1 MYKPCLSP
9 EMIKTSFSVVVTSVL
24 VTDVDITIFGENL
37 EVLVTVTDSFG
48 VTRLK
53 IVTIITQAINDVSNN
68 LSPSFGELVRLKTQ
82 LLKII

>member
-53 IVTIITQAINDVSNN
+53 IVTVITQAINKAM
-68 LSPSFGELVRLKTQ
+68 LVTTCYQ
-82 LLKII
+82 HHCHPLLVNWFA